1 MNTYCYIGNRVRK
14 GGASSA
20 LGITICKYDEET
32 GLLNEIG
39 NVAPN
44 INVGFMFIE
53 GNNLYCTD
61 ERDNLKGM
69 RSGGGGQVY
78 SFAIDPATGWL
89 KELNYKPSLASMP
102 NYVVSNGNY
111 LILTNHG
118 TATGKVTL
126 SDCDDAGNFYV
137 KVLYDESSL
146 VLYQRM
152 PDGSI
157 GKALD
162 IWKAQGSGPLDFQC
176 SPHLHSVVVSP
187 SKELYSVCDK
197 GSDSIYTF
205 RILNNR
211 LAAVELFKSSPG
223 FAPRYSV
230 FHPTQPFLFVNN
242 EFQPYIYTFHYSDE
256 GKLENKAC
264 TRVLP
269 ESISN
274 PLKHG
279 QSDMLVSFDGKYLYV
294 LFRQIDMIFVF
305 TIDQVTG
312 ELDCIQSIES
322 EGKNLRAFRFSP
334 DGKFLSVAAVDS
346 NNVLIYR
353 VNPDGTLRKNPNI
366 LYVGTNPANL
376 VFYKHKHHKKLCH

>member
-14 GGASSA
+14 GGASRG
-20 LGITICKYDEET
+20 LGITICKYNEKT

-61 ERDNLKGM
+61 ERDNLIGM
-69 RSGGGGQVY
+69 RSGGGGQIF
-78 SFAIDPATGWL
+78 SFAIDPVTGWL

-102 NYVVSNGNY
+102 NYVVSNKNY

-118 TATGKVTL
+118 TSTGRITL
-126 SDCDDAGNFYV
+126 SKCDDAGNFHV

-146 VLYQRM
+146 VLYQRLS
-152 PDGSI
+152 DGSI
-157 GKALD
+157 GTALD
-162 IWKAQGSGPLDFQC
+162 IWKAQGDGPLDFQC

-187 SKELYSVCDK
+187 SKKIYSVCDK
-197 GSDSIYTF
+197 GSDCIYTF
-205 RILNNR
+205 RVLDNR
-211 LAAVELFKSSPG
+211 LVVSDFFKTGLG
-223 FAPRYSV
+223 FAPRYSI

-242 EFQPYIYTFHYSDE
+242 EFQPYIYTFQYSDE
-256 GKLENKAC
+256 GKLENKSC
-264 TRVLP
+264 TCVLP
-269 ESISN
+269 ENISN

-279 QSDMLVSFDGKYLYV
+279 QSDMLVSFNGKYLYV

-305 TIDQVTG
+305 SINQVTG
-312 ELDCIQSIES
+312 KLNCIQNIES

-334 DGKFLSVAAVDS
+334 DGKFLLVAAVDS
-346 NNVLIYR
+346 RNVLIYR
-353 VNPDGTLRKNPNI
+353 INPDGTLMKNPNMSYI
-366 LYVGTNPANL
+366 GTNPANL
-376 VFYKHKHHKKLCH
+376 VFYSIKKLCH